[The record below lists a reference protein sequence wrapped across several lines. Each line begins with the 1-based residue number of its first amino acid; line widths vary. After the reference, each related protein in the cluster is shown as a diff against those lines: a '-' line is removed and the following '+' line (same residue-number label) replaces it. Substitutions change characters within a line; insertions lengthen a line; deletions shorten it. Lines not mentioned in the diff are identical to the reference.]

1 MIWVLS
7 VTVWACYRWVGEVRG
22 MDPVTPI
29 VTVLAAGAATALQD
43 GVSSAVKEACAV
55 DCLGGETVCR

>member
-1 MIWVLS
+1 
-7 VTVWACYRWVGEVRG
+7 

-29 VTVLAAGAATALQD
+29 VTVPAEGAATALQD

-55 DCLGGETVCR
+55 DCLGGETVYR